1 MHRIVGNVVGV
12 PGGGAPIDETN
23 LVHKSDIGFVAHK
36 DSTGDVVS
44 TEIEATV
51 VKCPGALNT
60 SIINNLRNTD
70 PLCISSANSPI
81 ELMSDNIELDSNNVT
96 IKGKKVAVVS
106 DIDSSKFVQ
115 KTGDETIKGRKR
127 FENTIS
133 ADGGISL
140 SGQELDF
147 DGGQFK
153 MVSNG
158 AGIEIEVDGGELFV
172 NGAIIADSVYVNG
185 KDVATTEDIESAV
198 GDIETALDK
207 IIAIQ
212 NSLIGGD
219 SE

>member
-12 PGGGAPIDETN
+12 PGGGASIDETK

-36 DSTGDVVS
+36 DSSGNVVS
-44 TEIEATV
+44 TEIEANV
-51 VKCPGALNT
+51 VKCSGALNT
-60 SIINNLRNTD
+60 TIINNLRNTD
-70 PLCISSANSPI
+70 ALCISSAASPI
-81 ELMSDNIELDSNNVT
+81 ELVSDNIKLDSNNVT

-106 DIDSSKFVQ
+106 DFDGTKFVQ
-115 KTGDETIKGRKR
+115 KTGDETIKGHKR

-172 NGAIIADSVYVNG
+172 NGAIIADNVYIGG
-185 KDVATTEDIESAV
+185 KEVATKNDITSAL
-198 GDIETALDK
+198 GDIETALDN

-212 NSLIGGD
+212 ESLMGGAK
-219 SE
+219 